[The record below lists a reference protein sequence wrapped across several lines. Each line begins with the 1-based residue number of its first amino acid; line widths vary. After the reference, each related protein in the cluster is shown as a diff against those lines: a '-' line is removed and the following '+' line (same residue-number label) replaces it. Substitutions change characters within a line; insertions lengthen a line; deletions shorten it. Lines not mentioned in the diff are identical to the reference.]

1 MDPTQMLSQLA
12 ASRNPLQLLQQ
23 MAGDNPAFSRAMQMA
38 QGKTPQ
44 QLEQTCRNLCQQQGV
59 DFDQFMQTFSRF
71 SGFR

>member
-1 MDPTQMLSQLA
+1 M
-12 ASRNPLQLLQQ
+12 LQQ

-38 QGKTPQ
+38 QGKTQQ